1 MSRDFMP
8 TFVQETNPTGPQIGM
23 LKYFRMCP
31 QSRGDIRME
40 SLKIETVNNQ
50 PQVTKTPFQT

>member
-8 TFVQETNPTGPQIGM
+8 TFVQETNPTGPWIGM

-40 SLKIETVNNQ
+40 SLKIETVNN
-50 PQVTKTPFQT
+50 